1 MTQEQLNSV
10 IPGEPKAREG
20 DRVQDEAPSSL
31 PLVGRARVGVWRH
44 TFIGYRSHPH
54 LHLLPTRGGEQGALH
69 W

>member
-31 PLVGRARVGVWRH
+31 PLVGRVGVGVVR
-44 TFIGYRSHPH
+44 
-54 LHLLPTRGGEQGALH
+54 LGEKG
-69 W
+69 